1 MSCLQR
7 ILRNDPKDKKNSA
20 KMQILALLFAK
31 IIHLY
36 PDFIHFDDS
45 FALISQKKY
54 HIEKSTAI
62 IPQ

>member
-1 MSCLQR
+1 
-7 ILRNDPKDKKNSA
+7 
-20 KMQILALLFAK
+20 MQILALLLAK